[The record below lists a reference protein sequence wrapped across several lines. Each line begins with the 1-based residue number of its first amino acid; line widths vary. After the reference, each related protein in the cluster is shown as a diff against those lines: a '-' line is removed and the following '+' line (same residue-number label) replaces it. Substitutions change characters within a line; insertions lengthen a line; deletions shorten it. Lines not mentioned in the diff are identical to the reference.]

1 MSYLV
6 AVVILAS
13 LRSLAL
19 LPLFAVP
26 AAADFSMPNS
36 SCITLDLF
44 GCPTLL
50 LLPAFEEEVGTA
62 AEVVEDT
69 AVVSLLVESS
79 CCFLP
84 GLSKPVKVDDSL
96 LASRNVLVIF
106 KILLIPLDTASVQKI
121 KTKRKNPYDCSKF
134 PLHKKFKLILEQNG
148 SNKLYL
154 K

>member
-1 MSYLV
+1 MQQKMSYLV

-44 GCPTLL
+44 GCPT

-106 KILLIPLDTASVQKI
+106 NILLIPLDTV
-121 KTKRKNPYDCSKF
+121 
-134 PLHKKFKLILEQNG
+134 
-148 SNKLYL
+148 
-154 K
+154 

>member
-69 AVVSLLVESS
+69 AVVSLLLVESS

-96 LASRNVLVIF
+96 LASKVE
-106 KILLIPLDTASVQKI
+106 S
-121 KTKRKNPYDCSKF
+121 
-134 PLHKKFKLILEQNG
+134 
-148 SNKLYL
+148 YL
-154 K
+154 KIVTF

>member
-44 GCPTLL
+44 GCPT

-106 KILLIPLDTASVQKI
+106 NILLIPLDTALAQKI
-121 KTKRKNPYDCSKF
+121 VTKRKNPYDCSKF
-134 PLHKKFKLILEQNG
+134 PLHEKFKLILEQNG
-148 SNKLYL
+148 RNKLYL

>member
-1 MSYLV
+1 MSYLLVV

-26 AAADFSMPNS
+26 AADFSMPNS

-44 GCPTLL
+44 GCPT

-96 LASRNVLVIF
+96 LASRNKLEILIF
-106 KILLIPLDTASVQKI
+106 YSF
-121 KTKRKNPYDCSKF
+121 R
-134 PLHKKFKLILEQNG
+134 
-148 SNKLYL
+148 
-154 K
+154 

>member
-1 MSYLV
+1 MEFWVSNKDNIIKIYISILNIDIWLQERRMTKLIRKCKKRSYLV

-26 AAADFSMPNS
+26 AAAADFSMPNS

-69 AVVSLLVESS
+69 AVVSLLLVESS

-96 LASRNVLVIF
+96 LASKVE
-106 KILLIPLDTASVQKI
+106 S
-121 KTKRKNPYDCSKF
+121 
-134 PLHKKFKLILEQNG
+134 
-148 SNKLYL
+148 YL
-154 K
+154 KIVTF

>member
-26 AAADFSMPNS
+26 AVADFSMPNS

-44 GCPTLL
+44 GCPT

-106 KILLIPLDTASVQKI
+106 NILLIPLDTASVQKI

-134 PLHKKFKLILEQNG
+134 PLHKKFKLILERNVDEQT
-148 SNKLYL
+148 YL
-154 K
+154 

>member
-50 LLPAFEEEVGTA
+50 PAFEEEVGTA
-62 AEVVEDT
+62 AEVPVEDT

-148 SNKLYL
+148 RNKLYL

>member
-1 MSYLV
+1 M
-6 AVVILAS
+6 
-13 LRSLAL
+13 

-26 AAADFSMPNS
+26 AAAADFSMPNS

-50 LLPAFEEEVGTA
+50 PAFEEEVGTA

-69 AVVSLLVESS
+69 AVVSLLLVESS

-96 LASRNVLVIF
+96 LASKVE
-106 KILLIPLDTASVQKI
+106 S
-121 KTKRKNPYDCSKF
+121 
-134 PLHKKFKLILEQNG
+134 
-148 SNKLYL
+148 YL
-154 K
+154 KIVTF